1 MVKAKIWNKDNQLIN
16 LIDNIVFL
24 PLDLALIFIAT
35 FAGEYKTIY
44 DIPVFIIAW
53 LAIITVRRNFVISQ
67 VEILAQVIIF
77 FSLLPIIIQFN
88 RYTFDYYFWTICI
101 ILYVNVL
108 AFASDVIERLL
119 SNRIGTKFVILLPGI
134 SLIFLGLITQR
145 LSGSSPRISFVFG
158 PNVYYRIIAV
168 VFFLYLALAH
178 KNYSKIK
185 GKISISSLLVT
196 SLCLVSTL
204 LIMVKTGSRGATI
217 IGLLMI
223 LSFVYTLLK
232 IKSLWLKLTSFVA
245 ILSMLGWFL
254 INFILSSAAD
264 SRAFWFYD
272 KGASSSSISER
283 GGFWDNLP
291 NFFLKDNYLFG
302 EGSDYLYSYP
312 HNIYLDLLYNGGFF
326 PCLMLI
332 IFSVL
337 CGIYILQ
344 GKLQGSW
351 KIIVIVFFP
360 VFIGSFLSGTSY
372 DNYSIVSLIF
382 MLPIVIQHQ
391 VQVISN
397 KKKKYLIRS

>member
-1 MVKAKIWNKDNQLIN
+1 
-16 LIDNIVFL
+16 
-24 PLDLALIFIAT
+24 
-35 FAGEYKTIY
+35 
-44 DIPVFIIAW
+44 
-53 LAIITVRRNFVISQ
+53 
-67 VEILAQVIIF
+67 
-77 FSLLPIIIQFN
+77 
-88 RYTFDYYFWTICI
+88 
-101 ILYVNVL
+101 
-108 AFASDVIERLL
+108 
-119 SNRIGTKFVILLPGI
+119 
-134 SLIFLGLITQR
+134 
-145 LSGSSPRISFVFG
+145 
-158 PNVYYRIIAV
+158 
-168 VFFLYLALAH
+168 
-178 KNYSKIK
+178 
-185 GKISISSLLVT
+185 
-196 SLCLVSTL
+196 
-204 LIMVKTGSRGATI
+204 MVKTGSRGATI